1 MTEQKKLNKEIS
13 GIKHKQKLIIDKN
26 LSGVYSD
33 STTKELI
40 SNLEELLAE
49 KEEFLNNLAEDTLLQ
64 PQVIISAIA
73 FLSKL
78 DNVWL
83 NIEDIE
89 VKHRFQKWL
98 FHEGIWFNGKEF
110 GTTKLPLCIS
120 IKRDFSEEKFLMVN
134 LKGTHSDIFYRDWET
149 DRKSTRLNSSHSAK
163 SRMPSSA

>member
-120 IKRDFSEEKFLMVN
+120 IKRDFSEEKSLMVN
-134 LKGTHSDIFYRDWET
+134 LKGTHSEIFYCELEELANQLT
-149 DRKSTRLNSSHSAK
+149 AQENHNV
-163 SRMPSSA
+163 